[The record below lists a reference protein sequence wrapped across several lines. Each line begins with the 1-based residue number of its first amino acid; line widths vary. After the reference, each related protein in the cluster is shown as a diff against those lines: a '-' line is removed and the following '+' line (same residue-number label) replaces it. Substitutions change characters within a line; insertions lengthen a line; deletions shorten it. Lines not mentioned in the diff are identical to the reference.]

1 MIMQNKIKLAMFLYL
16 IGFITIVIGMVL
28 VLIKF
33 PDIILIVL
41 PFIFGW
47 TFVVYSF
54 LILKDVENEEKD
66 KKINKE

>member
-1 MIMQNKIKLAMFLYL
+1 MIMQNKIKSAMLLYL

-41 PFIFGW
+41 PFVLGW

-54 LILKDVENEEKD
+54 LIIKDVENEEKD